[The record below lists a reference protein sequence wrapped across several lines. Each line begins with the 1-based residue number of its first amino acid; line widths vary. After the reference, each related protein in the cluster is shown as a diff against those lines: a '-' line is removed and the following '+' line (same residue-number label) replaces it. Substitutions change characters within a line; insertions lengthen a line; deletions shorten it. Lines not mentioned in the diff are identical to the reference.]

1 MADRP
6 LGSAAHDP
14 SSSSES
20 RENRETDFIVDMS
33 LGHPVNVH
41 DMRVPT
47 VETQESESAISSD
60 LEASLAKSSQFDL
73 PLGQP
78 LGAPQHRDI
87 VVEGPLQP
95 PISKGAHLSGKN
107 DKSTTASGFL
117 RRWYFK
123 DKEMS
128 YFKDKE
134 MDTGSPSPT
143 QHLELV
149 DEEQEPVS
157 INVITETLS
166 QCIEWHLSARDIPQ
180 GSYDLVI
187 GISSRNLD
195 LNAVD
200 SISFDIVDGTNQS
213 SDRPNVM
220 IPSATLKNLFAT
232 PSTGHSNDATAST
245 IDDASTTAATNAQ
258 LTPIQGGYCL
268 SGSNTSVINQLL
280 RLRLHDKIVVM
291 PSTNDSASSAEAM
304 RVLMTIETWKGVSSN
319 PGGIGLYFLE
329 LHSNSSKVY
338 RNDPSYKK
346 HHPFAWFIDVNAGA
360 HRNDSKEIISY
371 SFSGDG
377 AYVAVLV
384 HSSKGQDLEIYRIN
398 QDIINSPLVCSW
410 VLSPSKDI
418 KFDISVSWNASQI
431 VVLDLTTQQL
441 STVYNRDPGYKHA
454 SKPTPSGS
462 SEGEYSVGRLHSK
475 LENYRV
481 KGTFYASTNLAD
493 ILKDEIFVAFDG
505 ATLTI
510 YKIFGGWQ
518 LYKTMSVGG
527 QRHNLTHLLDQYPNW
542 KEHLRGGRLVLPNDV
557 RGYIST
563 WFLWKVRNNVAAMD
577 IPTAASDNHYIATSL
592 SAHGALFAMATK
604 STVDVYLAETWTRL
618 GSWSLPSDGDKQ
630 TVIVSVDFMSGYGRL
645 LVSTSSDSEPA
656 NHSYGYIVDID
667 TMTKVDRID
676 CRNLRHYSRTTLD
689 TTNHSASMLL
699 QQTKATLGAIRHTDR
714 LVRSFSRV
722 ATKCTDRCTS
732 NDAFQP
738 PSSSELQAEV
748 VMRAFGPPDRRETI
762 PLIAVTTRNT
772 KTGLSK
778 KLTLS
783 RPNDSRLV
791 GMNRSSAHGHS
802 YLVVVLT
809 GLVLVWRSL
818 ALPDSVRDLLFAIG
832 TTDDA
837 EWTVCQHHQLHRRGK
852 AGEIST
858 RSLLDPRIHNPHAF
872 LSGVARLVEIFKDA
886 DETSKRSI
894 IRYVERH
901 MNQCLDPDNDSAAIL
916 VHLCASWTVET
927 HEHLLVF
934 IKALLKSPS
943 FRWIPAPAISPA
955 NNPISILVGHLESSL
970 MAMDIVEIVIAYC
983 IHQAKVDSDLRFLNP
998 VFISL
1003 RAAFKQRDI
1012 DSGLLT
1018 RVMRSFAYFPARDY
1032 HFVMDHYTIAR
1043 SFYKRHRWKMLHQQ
1057 KNPILQTNSTGAVG
1071 VHVEKFTPHL
1081 YVASFDMLWSVE
1093 DIAVPSNWFL
1103 ALCQRFLLFVSSTSR
1118 KQSILRSLEL
1128 DDLDNPALIALIRF
1142 KWMKIGFTYWLL
1154 KTLLLTYM
1162 IGYFLGA
1169 VLTGLYDSAIS
1180 AWVEWY
1186 NISVEA
1192 MLICIW
1198 LSVLGCTRD
1207 LIAFAFFRAK
1217 TRDAWYDLI
1226 DVLFVFTL
1234 SVAFLRDDDLTWRV
1248 LDGEDGY
1255 QYVISF
1261 TILLVLLRLLIR
1273 FRVMKTVGS
1282 YLSIIR
1288 RTIRSIWVFVLI
1300 FACTIV
1306 AFTIVLLY
1314 VQYVVCQDSSCM
1326 EKNAEGNMDRLK
1338 AEGFFVALSS
1348 TYYVTGGLFDAMQR
1362 VLKTGDWMYRLML
1375 MVYIFTTT
1383 IMLNILIGLV
1393 NHAFDNDD
1401 RISKLEWME
1410 NRMYWVI
1417 HVENILRGLP
1427 FFKGKDWFPEKIYY
1441 TATPQQYRDYRL
1453 ESLRLAKLSAAA
1465 ALPLESNL
1473 HDDEFYEYAT
1483 TTDTKQQIYLQQQQQ
1498 QQQPLSMDRLRNDLK
1513 EQLEAQRRQSD
1524 EKIEQLQAQLSEI
1537 LTVLKVVTAPR
1548 GG

>member
-6 LGSAAHDP
+6 LGSAAHGP

-41 DMRVPT
+41 DMCVPA
-47 VETQESESAISSD
+47 VDAQESEAAISSD
-60 LEASLAKSSQFDL
+60 LEATLAKM
-73 PLGQP
+73 
-78 LGAPQHRDI
+78 
-87 VVEGPLQP
+87 
-95 PISKGAHLSGKN
+95 
-107 DKSTTASGFL
+107 

-123 DKEMS
+123 DKDMS

-134 MDTGSPSPT
+134 METGSPSPT
-143 QHLELV
+143 QQLELV
-149 DEEQEPVS
+149 DEGQEPVS

-200 SISFDIVDGTNQS
+200 SISFDIVDGINQS

-232 PSTGHSNDATAST
+232 PSTGHNNDAIAST

-258 LTPIQGGYCL
+258 LTPIQGGL
-268 SGSNTSVINQLL
+268 SGSNSSVINQLL
-280 RLRLHDKIVVM
+280 RLRLHDKIVVV

-319 PGGIGLYFLE
+319 PGGIGLHFLE

-346 HHPFAWFIDVNAGA
+346 HHPFAWLIDVNAGA
-360 HRNDSKEIISY
+360 HKNDSKEIISY

-377 AYVAVLV
+377 AYVAVLI
-384 HSSKGQDLEIYRIN
+384 HSSEGQDLELYRIN

-418 KFDISVSWNASQI
+418 DFDISVSWNASQI

-441 STVYNRDPGYKHA
+441 STVYNRDPGYKHD

-462 SEGEYSVGRLHSK
+462 SEGEYSVRRLHSK
-475 LENYRV
+475 IENCRV

-505 ATLTI
+505 ATLTM

-518 LYKTMSVGG
+518 LYNTMSVGG
-527 QRHNLTHLLDQYPNW
+527 QKHNLTDLLDQYPNW

-563 WFLWKVRNNVAAMD
+563 WFLWKVRNNVTAMD
-577 IPTAASDNHYIATSL
+577 IPTVASDNHYIATSL

-618 GSWSLPSDGDKQ
+618 GSWSLPSDGEKQ

-656 NHSYGYIVDID
+656 NHSYGYIVDIE

-676 CRNLRHYSRTTLD
+676 CRNLRHYSRATLD

-699 QQTKATLGAIRHTDR
+699 QQSKATLGAIQHTDR

-818 ALPDSVRDLLFAIG
+818 ALPDSVRDLIFAIG

-858 RSLLDPRIHNPHAF
+858 RSLLDPRIHNPQAF
-872 LSGVARLVEIFKDA
+872 LSGIARLVEIFKDA

-901 MNQCLDPDNDSAAIL
+901 MNQCLDPDNDSATIL
-916 VHLCASWTVET
+916 VYLCASWTVET

-934 IKALLKSPS
+934 IRALLKSPS
-943 FRWIPAPAISPA
+943 FRWIPAPAMNPA
-955 NNPISILVGHLESSL
+955 NNPISILVGHLESNL

-1118 KQSILRSLEL
+1118 KQRILRSLEL

-1180 AWVEWY
+1180 AWVEW
-1186 NISVEA
+1186 
-1192 MLICIW
+1192 
-1198 LSVLGCTRD
+1198 
-1207 LIAFAFFRAK
+1207 
-1217 TRDAWYDLI
+1217 
-1226 DVLFVFTL
+1226 
-1234 SVAFLRDDDLTWRV
+1234 DDDLTWRV

-1255 QYVISF
+1255 QYVISI
-1261 TILLVLLRLLIR
+1261 TILLVLL
-1273 FRVMKTVGS
+1273 
-1282 YLSIIR
+1282 
-1288 RTIRSIWVFVLI
+1288 
-1300 FACTIV
+1300 
-1306 AFTIVLLY
+1306 
-1314 VQYVVCQDSSCM
+1314 Q
-1326 EKNAEGNMDRLK
+1326 
-1338 AEGFFVALSS
+1338 
-1348 TYYVTGGLFDAMQR
+1348 
-1362 VLKTGDWMYRLML
+1362 
-1375 MVYIFTTT
+1375 
-1383 IMLNILIGLV
+1383 
-1393 NHAFDNDD
+1393 
-1401 RISKLEWME
+1401 
-1410 NRMYWVI
+1410 
-1417 HVENILRGLP
+1417 
-1427 FFKGKDWFPEKIYY
+1427 
-1441 TATPQQYRDYRL
+1441 
-1453 ESLRLAKLSAAA
+1453 
-1465 ALPLESNL
+1465 LPLL
-1473 HDDEFYEYAT
+1473 
-1483 TTDTKQQIYLQQQQQ
+1483 
-1498 QQQPLSMDRLRNDLK
+1498 MDQLRNDLK

-1537 LTVLKVVTAPR
+1537 LTVLKAVTAPR